1 MKDSNLRWF
10 EYNSVY
16 MTASRSLSIIIP
28 TKNRAQALS
37 QTLPTLLEQTTLPTE
52 MIIVDQSNNDSTREI
67 VKKLETRLSERGAS
81 APKFVYLYEPQISS
95 AGTARNVAIE
105 KATGDVLVFLDDDV
119 LVEPSFLEEILAAY
133 AQNSAIGGV
142 SGVITNYPK
151 PPLRQ
156 RWLTRLFWTGPFHD
170 ERQQIYWQCD
180 KLRKSGPFRVRKFG
194 AGLMSVKRQ
203 ALGDIR
209 FDEFYKGS
217 GEDVDVS
224 WRISERFP
232 LVMTPRARLVH
243 VRTSEGLPRDHWL
256 TSDAQASYFLYRRHW
271 RHGIKNRLC
280 FAWLNI
286 GYAVVATLASLR
298 RGSLGPLR
306 ALREGLRLGSAT

>member
-1 MKDSNLRWF
+1 MAVSGN
-10 EYNSVY
+10 
-16 MTASRSLSIIIP
+16 LSIIIP

-37 QTLPTLLEQTTLPTE
+37 RTLPTLLRQSSLPAE
-52 MIIVDQSNNDSTREI
+52 IIIVDQSDEDATREI
-67 VKKLETRLSERGAS
+67 IKDLQSRSNQQGAS
-81 APKFVYLYEPQISS
+81 APKFVYLYEPQISC
-95 AGTARNVAIE
+95 AGAARNVAIE
-105 KATGDVLVFLDDDV
+105 KASGDVLVFLDDHV
-119 LVEPSFLEEILAAY
+119 LLEPNFLEEILKAY
-133 AQNSAIGGV
+133 AQEPALGGV

-180 KLRKSGPFRVRKFG
+180 KLRDSVPFRVRKFG

-203 ALGDIR
+203 ALGDVR

-232 LVMTPRARLVH
+232 LVIAPRARLVH
-243 VRTSEGLPRDHWL
+243 VRTSEGMPRDHWL
-256 TSDAQASYFLYRRHW
+256 TSDVQSSYFLYRRHW

-280 FAWLNI
+280 FAWLHI
-286 GYAVVATLASLR
+286 GYLLIAALASVR
-298 RGSLGPLR
+298 RGSLEPWR
-306 ALREGLRLGSAT
+306 ALRKGLRLGSVT